1 MKTRTR
7 LIIIISVVVIVA
19 VFFMWKWVFKQADS
33 SVAGK
38 KAEVEISAPALVKAF
53 ETNENVANQKYN
65 GKILLVSGIISDVK
79 EDPQF
84 ISVYL
89 KDTDATSGVMCSFNK
104 GVVKLKEFKPGEEI
118 KLKGI
123 CTGYLMDAVLNKCA
137 LE

>member
-1 MKTRTR
+1 MKIRNR
-7 LIIIISVVVIVA
+7 LIVISAVVVVVA
-19 VFFMWKWVFKQADS
+19 VFLVWKWVFKQADS

-38 KAEVEISAPALVKAF
+38 KSEVEILAPALVKAF
-53 ETNENVANQKYN
+53 ETNENLANQKYN
-65 GKILLVSGIISDVK
+65 GKILSVSGTISDAK

-89 KDTDATSGVMCSFNK
+89 KDTDATSGVMCSFDK
-104 GVVKLKEFKPGEEI
+104 GVVKLKDFKPGQNI

>member
-1 MKTRTR
+1 MKTRNR
-7 LIIIISVVVIVA
+7 LIIIISVVVIVV
-19 VFFMWKWVFKQADS
+19 VFLMWKWVFKQADS

-38 KAEVEISAPALVKAF
+38 KAEVEISALALVKAF
-53 ETNENVANQKYN
+53 ETNENLANQKYN

-89 KDTDATSGVMCSFNK
+89 KDTDATSGVMCSFDK
-104 GVVKLKEFKPGEEI
+104 DVVKLKDFKSGQKI

>member
-7 LIIIISVVVIVA
+7 LIIISVIVIIVA
-19 VFFMWKWVFKQADS
+19 VFFMWKWVFRQADS
-33 SVAGK
+33 SVASK
-38 KAEVEISAPALVKAF
+38 KAEVEISAPALIKAF
-53 ETNENVANQKYN
+53 ETNENLANQKYN
-65 GKILLVSGIISDVK
+65 GKILSVSGIISDVK

-104 GVVKLKEFKPGEEI
+104 GVVKLKEFKPGEKV